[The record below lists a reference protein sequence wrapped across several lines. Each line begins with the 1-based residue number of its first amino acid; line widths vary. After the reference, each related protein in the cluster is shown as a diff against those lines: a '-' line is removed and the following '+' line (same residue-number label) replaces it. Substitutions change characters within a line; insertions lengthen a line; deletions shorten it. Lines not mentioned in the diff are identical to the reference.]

1 MQVVLFLF
9 SIAEAAVTPKPEK
22 RCGFDRGQVGGRG
35 GGGGGGGVPVPSDVL
50 MMGVLLENGWGPG
63 AGLLVVC
70 LAK

>member
-1 MQVVLFLF
+1 MQVALFLF

-22 RCGFDRGQVGGRG
+22 RCGFDRGPRG
-35 GGGGGGGVPVPSDVL
+35 GGDGRVPVPSDVL
-50 MMGVLLENGWGPG
+50 MVGVLLENGWGLG